1 MNRTVQHD
9 MPENN
14 EIEQAIR
21 ELLANGA
28 VYRTKEA
35 RDILAKTFTL
45 SDEQRDRPYPS
56 GGTVFHHMCNDAIQS
71 LCWKGILKKVSRGC
85 YRIKPGIR

>member
-1 MNRTVQHD
+1 MNRTVQQD

-28 VYRTKEA
+28 VYRTKDV
-35 RDILAKTFTL
+35 RDILAKKFTL
-45 SDEQRDRPYPS
+45 SVEQRDRPFRR
-56 GGTVFHHMCNDAIQS
+56 GGNVFHHMCNDAIQS
-71 LCWKGILKKVSRGC
+71 LCGKEILECVSTGC
-85 YRIKPGIR
+85 YRIRRS

>member
-28 VYRTKEA
+28 VYRTKDV
-35 RDILAKTFTL
+35 RDILAKKFTL
-45 SDEQRDRPYPS
+45 SEEQRERPYPS
-56 GGTVFHHMCNDAIQS
+56 GGTVFYHMCNDAIQS
-71 LCWKGILKKVSRGC
+71 LYGMGILERVAMGC
-85 YRIKPGIR
+85 YRIRRE